1 MGAGL
6 SGGELG
12 IGGAVL
18 GSEVD
23 PGAFGVNAA
32 AMHAAMAPVLAVQGA
47 VEAAAEAVRAR
58 YAKRG
63 QQMPRD
69 RLALLLDPGAP
80 WLELCP
86 YAGWKRYGDKDGT
99 GAGAGAIAG
108 IGRVAG
114 RWCVV
119 VVDNFAVKGGTVTP
133 DGLAKKLRLQEVARD
148 NRLPLVSLSQSGGAN
163 LAYAHEVF
171 IPGGR
176 GFANQARLSAMGIVQ
191 VTVVHGSA
199 TAGGAY
205 QPGLSDHVILVRGQA
220 TMYLAGPPLLKAAT
234 GEVATDED
242 LGGAEMHAQ
251 VSGVGDYLAEDDA
264 DGIRLARDIIAAL
277 PMQEEALGAAFAPP
291 LYPAEDLLGL
301 VPADPR
307 QPYDAR
313 EIIARLVDG
322 STWLEFK
329 PEIDGATL
337 CGQARIEG
345 HAVGIVANNG
355 PITAQGAA
363 KAGQFIQL
371 CDQAGMPLLFLHNTT
386 GFLVGTE
393 PERAGIIKHG
403 SKMIQAVANARV
415 PKVSVVVG
423 GSNGAG
429 NYAMCGRGFDPR
441 FLFAWPNARTSVM
454 GPAQAGQVMRIVTEA
469 KMRAEGSVDGARLDA
484 LEAGTTAMLADATT
498 ALASSA
504 RLEDDGIIDPRQTR
518 DILALVLGLIAGE
531 GTRILRPNT
540 FGVAR
545 L

>member
-1 MGAGL
+1 M
-6 SGGELG
+6 
-12 IGGAVL
+12 AVL
-18 GSEVD
+18 SASCEAGSA
-23 PGAFGVNAA
+23 AFAANAA
-32 AMHAAMAPVLAVQGA
+32 AMAAAWAPVLAVREA
-47 VEAAAEAVRAR
+47 VEAAPEAVRDR

-63 QQMPRD
+63 QVLPRE

-108 IGRVAG
+108 IGRIEG
-114 RWCVV
+114 RSCVV

-133 DGLAKKLRLQEVARD
+133 DGLAKKLRLQEVARE

-163 LAYAHEVF
+163 LQYAHEVF

-176 GFANQARLSAMGIVQ
+176 GFANQARLSALGIPQ

-205 QPGLSDHVILVRGQA
+205 QPGLSDYVIMVRGQA

-242 LGGAEMHAQ
+242 LGGAAMHTQ

-264 DGIRLARDIIAAL
+264 DGIRLARAVIAAL
-277 PMQEEALGAAFAPP
+277 PWPRDAGAGAVEAP
-291 LYPAEDLLGL
+291 LFPASDLMGL
-301 VPADPR
+301 VPADPK
-307 QPYDAR
+307 QPYDCR

-322 STWLEFK
+322 SDFLDFK
-329 PEIDGATL
+329 PEYDAATL
-337 CGQARIEG
+337 CGHARIEG
-345 HAVGIVANNG
+345 HAVGILGNNG

-371 CDQAGMPLLFLHNTT
+371 CDQAGIPLLFLHNTT

-415 PKVSVVVG
+415 PKLSVVVG
-423 GSNGAG
+423 GSYGAG

-469 KMRAEGSVDGARLDA
+469 AMQRAGAVDAAKLDA
-484 LEAGTTAMLADATT
+484 LEQGTAAMLAEATT

-518 DILALVLGLIAGE
+518 EILGLLLGLIASE
-531 GTRILRPNT
+531 GARVTRPST

>member
-1 MGAGL
+1 M
-6 SGGELG
+6 
-12 IGGAVL
+12 AVL
-18 GSEVD
+18 SASCEAGSA
-23 PGAFGVNAA
+23 AFAANAA
-32 AMHAAMAPVLAVQGA
+32 AMAAAWAPVLAVREV
-47 VEAAAEAVRAR
+47 VEAAAEAVRDR

-63 QQMPRD
+63 QVLPRE

-108 IGRVAG
+108 IGRIEG
-114 RWCVV
+114 RSCVV

-133 DGLAKKLRLQEVARD
+133 DGLAKKLRLQEVARE

-163 LAYAHEVF
+163 LQYAHEVF

-176 GFANQARLSAMGIVQ
+176 GFANQARLSALGIPQ

-205 QPGLSDHVILVRGQA
+205 QPGLSDYVIMVRGQA

-242 LGGAEMHAQ
+242 LGGAAMHTQ

-264 DGIRLARDIIAAL
+264 DGIRLARAVIAAL
-277 PMQEEALGAAFAPP
+277 PWPRDAGAGAVEAP
-291 LYPAEDLLGL
+291 LFPASDLMGL
-301 VPADPR
+301 VPADPK
-307 QPYDAR
+307 QPYDCR

-322 STWLEFK
+322 SDFLDFK
-329 PEIDGATL
+329 PEYDAATL
-337 CGQARIEG
+337 CGHARIEG
-345 HAVGIVANNG
+345 HAVGILGNNG

-371 CDQAGMPLLFLHNTT
+371 CDQAGIPLLFLHNTT

-415 PKVSVVVG
+415 PKLSVVVG
-423 GSNGAG
+423 GSYGAG

-469 KMRAEGSVDGARLDA
+469 AMQRAGAVDAAKLDA
-484 LEAGTTAMLADATT
+484 LEQGTATMLAEATT

-518 DILALVLGLIAGE
+518 EILGLVLGLIASE
-531 GTRILRPNT
+531 GARVTRPST

>member
-1 MGAGL
+1 ML
-6 SGGELG
+6 R
-12 IGGAVL
+12 
-18 GSEVD
+18 SEVD
-23 PGAFGVNAA
+23 TGSDGFAANAA
-32 AMHAAMAPVLAVQGA
+32 AMHAALDGVLAVQAA
-47 VEAAAEAVRAR
+47 VEAAAEAVRGRHAR
-58 YAKRG
+58 RG
-63 QQMPRD
+63 QLMPRE

-86 YAGWKRYGDKDGT
+86 YAGWKRYGDRDGT

-108 IGRVAG
+108 IGRIEG
-114 RWCVV
+114 RSCVV

-133 DGLAKKLRLQEVARD
+133 DGLAKKLRLQDVARE
-148 NRLPLVSLSQSGGAN
+148 NRLPVVSLSQSGGAN

-176 GFANQARLSAMGIVQ
+176 GFANQARLSALGIPQ

-205 QPGLSDHVILVRGQA
+205 QPGLSDHVILVRGRA
-220 TMYLAGPPLLKAAT
+220 SLYLAGPPLLKAAT
-234 GEVATDED
+234 GEVATDEE
-242 LGGAEMHAQ
+242 LGGAEMHSR

-264 DGIRLARDIIAAL
+264 DGIRLARAVIGAMPWPVDAA
-277 PMQEEALGAAFAPP
+277 PGEFAPP
-291 LYPAEDLLGL
+291 LYPASDLMGL
-301 VPADPR
+301 VPVDPR
-307 QPYDAR
+307 QPYDSR

-322 STWLEFK
+322 SGFLEFK
-329 PEIDGATL
+329 PEYDAGTL
-337 CGQARIEG
+337 CGYARIEG
-345 HAVGIVANNG
+345 HAIGIVANNG
-355 PITAQGAA
+355 PITPEGAA

-371 CDQAGMPLLFLHNTT
+371 CDQAGTPLVFLHNTT

-415 PKVSVVVG
+415 AKLSVVVG
-423 GSNGAG
+423 GSYGAG

-469 KMRAEGSVDGARLDA
+469 KMRAEGAVEEARLDA
-484 LEAGTTAMLADATT
+484 LERGTAAMLAEQTT

-518 DILALVLGLIAGE
+518 DILALVLGLVASE
-531 GTRILRPNT
+531 GGRTLRPNT

>member
-1 MGAGL
+1 ML
-6 SGGELG
+6 R
-12 IGGAVL
+12 
-18 GSEVD
+18 SEVD
-23 PGAFGVNAA
+23 TGSDGFAANAA
-32 AMHAAMAPVLAVQGA
+32 AMQAALDGVLAVQAA
-47 VEAAAEAVRAR
+47 VEAAAEAVRGRHAR
-58 YAKRG
+58 RG
-63 QQMPRD
+63 QLMPRE

-86 YAGWKRYGDKDGT
+86 YAGWKRYGDRDGT

-108 IGRVAG
+108 IGRIEG
-114 RWCVV
+114 RSCVV

-133 DGLAKKLRLQEVARD
+133 DGLAKKLRLQDVARE
-148 NRLPLVSLSQSGGAN
+148 NRLPVVSLSQSGGAN

-176 GFANQARLSAMGIVQ
+176 GFANQARLSALGIPQ

-205 QPGLSDHVILVRGQA
+205 QPGLSDHVILVRGRA
-220 TMYLAGPPLLKAAT
+220 SLYLAGPPLLKAAT
-234 GEVATDED
+234 GEVATDEE
-242 LGGAEMHAQ
+242 LGGAEMHSR

-264 DGIRLARDIIAAL
+264 DGIRLARAVIGAMPWPVDAA
-277 PMQEEALGAAFAPP
+277 PGEFAPP
-291 LYPAEDLLGL
+291 LYPASDLMGL
-301 VPADPR
+301 VPVDPR

-322 STWLEFK
+322 SGFLEFK
-329 PEIDGATL
+329 PEYDAGTL
-337 CGQARIEG
+337 CGYARIEG
-345 HAVGIVANNG
+345 HAIGIVANNG
-355 PITAQGAA
+355 PITPEGAA

-371 CDQAGMPLLFLHNTT
+371 CDQAGTPLVFLHNTT

-415 PKVSVVVG
+415 AKLSVVVG
-423 GSNGAG
+423 GSYGAG

-469 KMRAEGSVDGARLDA
+469 KMRAEGAVDEARLDA
-484 LEAGTTAMLADATT
+484 LERGTAAMLAEQTT

-518 DILALVLGLIAGE
+518 DILALVLGLVASE
-531 GTRILRPNT
+531 GGRTLRPNT

>member
-1 MGAGL
+1 MWHKEEGAL
-6 SGGELG
+6 V
-12 IGGAVL
+12 AVL
-18 GSEVD
+18 SASCEAGSA
-23 PGAFGVNAA
+23 AFAANAA
-32 AMHAAMAPVLAVQGA
+32 AMEAAFAPVLAVREA
-47 VEAAAEAVRAR
+47 VEAAAEAVRDR
-58 YAKRG
+58 YARRG
-63 QQMPRD
+63 QLLPRE

-108 IGRVAG
+108 IGIIEG
-114 RWCVV
+114 RSCVV

-133 DGLAKKLRLQEVARD
+133 DGLAKKLRLQEVARE

-163 LAYAHEVF
+163 LQYAPEVF

-176 GFANQARLSAMGIVQ
+176 GFANQARLSALGIPQ

-205 QPGLSDHVILVRGQA
+205 QPGLSDYVIMVRGQA

-234 GEVATDED
+234 GEVATDEE
-242 LGGAEMHAQ
+242 LGGAAMHTQ

-264 DGIRLARDIIAAL
+264 DGIRLARAVLGAL
-277 PMQEEALGAAFAPP
+277 PWPRDGGAAAFEAP
-291 LYPAEDLLGL
+291 LFPATDLMGL

-307 QPYDAR
+307 QPYDCR

-322 STWLEFK
+322 SDFLDFK
-329 PEIDGATL
+329 PEYDMATL
-337 CGQARIEG
+337 CGHARIEG
-345 HAVGIVANNG
+345 HAVGIIGNNG

-415 PKVSVVVG
+415 PKLSVVVG
-423 GSNGAG
+423 GSYGAG

-469 KMRAEGSVDGARLDA
+469 AMQRAGAVDSARLDA
-484 LEAGTTAMLADATT
+484 LEQGTAAMLAEATT

-518 DILALVLGLIAGE
+518 DILGLVLALIASE
-531 GTRILRPNT
+531 GTRVTRETT

>member
-1 MGAGL
+1 L
-6 SGGELG
+6 
-12 IGGAVL
+12 AVL
-18 GSEVD
+18 ISDIDAGSA
-23 PGAFGVNAA
+23 AFAHNAE
-32 AMHAAMAPVLAVQGA
+32 AMAAAMAPVVAVRDA
-47 VEAAAEAVRAR
+47 VEAAAESVRDRSAR
-58 YAKRG
+58 RG
-63 QQMPRD
+63 QLLPRE

-86 YAGWKRYGDKDGT
+86 FAGWKRYGDKDGT

-108 IGRVAG
+108 IGRVEG
-114 RWCVV
+114 RSCVV

-133 DGLAKKLRLQEVARD
+133 DGLAKKLRLQEVARE

-163 LAYAHEVF
+163 LQYAHEVF

-176 GFANQARLSAMGIVQ
+176 GFANQARLSALGIPQ

-205 QPGLSDHVILVRGQA
+205 QPGLSDHVIMVRGQA

-234 GEVATDED
+234 GEVATDEE
-242 LGGAEMHAQ
+242 LGGAEMHTQ

-264 DGIRLARDIIAAL
+264 DGIRLARAVIAAL
-277 PMQEEALGAAFAPP
+277 PWPRDAAVAGFEAP
-291 LYPAEDLLGL
+291 LFPASDLMGL

-307 QPYDAR
+307 QPYDCR

-322 STWLEFK
+322 SGFLDFK
-329 PEIDGATL
+329 PEYDAATL
-337 CGQARIEG
+337 CGYARIEG
-345 HAVGIVANNG
+345 HAIGIIGNNG
-355 PITAQGAA
+355 PITAPGAA

-371 CDQAGMPLLFLHNTT
+371 CDQAGMPILFLHNTT

-415 PKVSVVVG
+415 PKLSVVVG
-423 GSNGAG
+423 GSYGAG

-469 KMRAEGSVDGARLDA
+469 AMRRAGAVDEGKLDA
-484 LEAGTTAMLADATT
+484 LEQGTAAMLAEATS

-518 DILALVLGLIAGE
+518 DILGLILGLIASESGRA
-531 GTRILRPNT
+531 THPNT

>member
-1 MGAGL
+1 V
-6 SGGELG
+6 
-12 IGGAVL
+12 AVL
-18 GSEVD
+18 SASCEAGSE
-23 PGAFGVNAA
+23 AFAANAA
-32 AMHAAMAPVLAVQGA
+32 AMAAAWAPVLAVREA
-47 VEAAAEAVRAR
+47 VEAAAEAVRDR
-58 YAKRG
+58 YARRG
-63 QQMPRD
+63 QLLPRE

-108 IGRVAG
+108 IGRIEG
-114 RWCVV
+114 RSCVV

-133 DGLAKKLRLQEVARD
+133 DGLAKKLRLQEVARE

-163 LAYAHEVF
+163 LQYAHEVF

-176 GFANQARLSAMGIVQ
+176 GFANQARLSALGIPQ

-205 QPGLSDHVILVRGQA
+205 QPGLSDYVIMVRGQA

-242 LGGAEMHAQ
+242 LGGAAMHTQ

-264 DGIRLARDIIAAL
+264 DGIRLARAVIAAL
-277 PMQEEALGAAFAPP
+277 PWPRDAGAGAVEAP
-291 LYPAEDLLGL
+291 LFPASDLMGL
-301 VPADPR
+301 VPADPK
-307 QPYDAR
+307 QPYDCR

-322 STWLEFK
+322 SDFLDFK
-329 PEIDGATL
+329 PEYDAATL
-337 CGQARIEG
+337 CGHARIEG
-345 HAVGIVANNG
+345 HAVGILGNNG

-371 CDQAGMPLLFLHNTT
+371 CDQAAIPLLFLHNTT

-415 PKVSVVVG
+415 PKLSVVVG
-423 GSNGAG
+423 GSYGAG

-469 KMRAEGSVDGARLDA
+469 AMQRAGAVDAAKLDA
-484 LEAGTTAMLADATT
+484 LEQGTATMLAEATT

-518 DILALVLGLIAGE
+518 EILGLVLGLIASE
-531 GTRILRPNT
+531 GARVTRPST